1 MSGTMADHPVPATPN
16 AGVLVVLGATGCI
29 GRDAV
34 AEALRDGHAVVAV
47 ARDADALDALCA
59 AHPGAPLIPL
69 VASLSSDAGGDAL
82 GERLDALD
90 RPIAGVVAAIRG
102 TPMRGRLLDQPGEF
116 LRRRIDEDLLPHL
129 FAARQLLPRLSASG
143 LGSYVLVGGPGADFP
158 WAGYGHHSIAE
169 AALRMLARVLH
180 DEARALGV
188 RVHLLGVNAPLRTIK
203 NARHACAGWP
213 SPRAVA
219 RRALA
224 LASRAE
230 SASDAVVACGGA
242 SAPSA
247 FWSDDID
254 AAESAPPI
262 ATDRALH
269 DARAL
274 LRGIAS
280 SPRLKDPL
288 SS

>member
-1 MSGTMADHPVPATPN
+1 MSGTKTDHPVPATPD
-16 AGVLVVLGATGCI
+16 AGVLVVLGATGCV
-29 GRDAV
+29 GRAV
-34 AEALRDGHAVVAV
+34 VAQALRDGHDVVAV
-47 ARDADALDALCA
+47 ARDAEALDTLCA
-59 AHPGAPLIPL
+59 AHPGATLVPL
-69 VASLSSDAGGDAL
+69 VASLSTDAGGDAL
-82 GERLDALD
+82 GERLDALG

-102 TPMRGRLLDQPGEF
+102 TPMRGRLLDQPGDF

-143 LGSYVLVGGPGADFP
+143 LGGYVLIGGPGADFP

-188 RVHLLGVNAPLRTIK
+188 RVHLLGVNAPLRTIE
-203 NARHACAGWP
+203 NARHACEGWP

-230 SASDAVVACGGA
+230 SASDAVVACGGPGT
-242 SAPSA
+242 PSA

-254 AAESAPPI
+254 AAEAAPPI

-280 SPRLKDPL
+280 SPRTKDPL

>member
-1 MSGTMADHPVPATPN
+1 MSGTVAGRPVSTPSG
-16 AGVLVVLGATGCI
+16 AGVLVVLGATGCV
-29 GRDAV
+29 GREVV
-34 AEALRDGHAVVAV
+34 AEALRDGHDVVAV
-47 ARDADALDALCA
+47 ARDAEALDALCA
-59 AHPGAPLIPL
+59 EHAGAALVPL
-69 VASLSSDAGGDAL
+69 VASLTSDAGGDAL
-82 GERLDALD
+82 GTQLEALG
-90 RPIAGVVAAIRG
+90 RPIVGVVAAIRG
-102 TPMRGRLLDQPGEF
+102 TPMRGRLLDQPGDF

-129 FAARQLLPRLSASG
+129 FAARQLLPRLSASEQG
-143 LGSYVLVGGPGADFP
+143 GYVLVGGPGADFP

-169 AALRMLARVLH
+169 AALRMLGRVLH

-203 NARHACAGWP
+203 NARHACEGWP

-230 SASDAVVACGGA
+230 SASDAVVACGGP
-242 SAPSA
+242 STPSA

-254 AAESAPPI
+254 AAEAAPPI

-280 SPRLKDPL
+280 SPRTKDSL

>member
-1 MSGTMADHPVPATPN
+1 MSGTMADHPIPATPD

-34 AEALRDGHAVVAV
+34 AEALRDGRAVVAV
-47 ARDADALDALCA
+47 ARDADDLDALCA

-90 RPIAGVVAAIRG
+90 RPIAGVIAAIRG
-102 TPMRGRLLDQPGEF
+102 TPMRGRLLDQPGDF

-213 SPRAVA
+213 SPVAVA

-242 SAPSA
+242 STPSA

-274 LRGIAS
+274 LRGITS